1 MKGKVPAAL
10 AAAVLLHTP
19 GLQAQ
24 EGETPSLR
32 FNGFGTAG
40 VVYSDE
46 DQADF
51 SAGVL
56 APDGAGH
63 TRSLSPEVDSR
74 LGLQL
79 TAKLTPRLSGILQV
93 VSEQQHDD
101 NYGPIVEW
109 ANLEYDIT
117 PDLSVRAGRMVL
129 PVFMASEY
137 RKVGYANP
145 WVRPPQ
151 EVYRINPVT
160 NADGVAVSH
169 QSRFSEFTNTLQL
182 IFGGNDAKFVG
193 GEVESRDAVTVAD
206 TLEWGA
212 TSLFASYSRSRLT
225 SEAFNQLFDAFRQF
239 GPGGRAIAER
249 FELDDRLFEIVDI
262 GARYDPGD
270 WFVMGELMQS
280 RSHSILGDTHG
291 WYVTAGYRHG
301 SLTPYATLA
310 RLQFDSDTSQPG
322 LPLAGLPPT
331 AAQQAAGLNTGLN
344 RLTQRVAV
352 QQKSISVGLR
362 WDFSRSTAL
371 KIQYD
376 HLDLEDGSAGVLI
389 APQPGFKPGGT
400 VNLISVAV
408 DFVF

>member
-1 MKGKVPAAL
+1 MRKPF
-10 AAAVLLHTP
+10 AVVVIATLLYASAP
-19 GLQAQ
+19 QAQ
-24 EGETPSLR
+24 IEDRPSLR

-51 SAGVL
+51 ASTVL

-63 TRSLSPEVDSR
+63 TRRLSPEVDSR

-79 TAKLTPRLSGILQV
+79 TADLTPRLSGILQV

-101 NYGPIVEW
+101 TYEPLVEW
-109 ANLEYDIT
+109 ANLKYDIT
-117 PDLSVRAGRMVL
+117 PDLSVRGGRMVL
-129 PVFMASEY
+129 PVFMTSEY

-151 EVYRINPVT
+151 EVYRVLPVT
-160 NADGVAVSH
+160 NTDGIALSY
-169 QSRFSEFTNTLQL
+169 QSRFDGFTNTLL
-182 IFGGNDAKFVG
+182 ATYGGKDAEFVG
-193 GEVESRDAVTVAD
+193 GEIEARDGVTVAD

-212 TSLFASYSRSRLT
+212 TTLFASYSRSRLT
-225 SEAFNQLFDAFRQF
+225 SEAFSPFFDAFRQF

-249 FELDDRLFEIVDI
+249 FDLDDKVFEIMDV

-270 WFVMGELMQS
+270 WFVMGELMQTKS
-280 RSHSILGDTHG
+280 DSILGDSHG

-301 SLTPYATLA
+301 SLTPYATLG
-310 RLQFDSDTSQPG
+310 RLDFDSDTSHPG
-322 LPLAGLPPT
+322 LPLAGLPPPV
-331 AAQQAAGLNTGLN
+331 AQQAAGLNAGLN
-344 RLTQRVAV
+344 QFMQGVAS

-362 WDFSRSTAL
+362 WDFARSAAL

-376 HLDLEDGSAGVLI
+376 HLDLDDGSAGVLI
-389 APQPGFKPGGT
+389 NPQPGFEPGGT
-400 VNLISVAV
+400 VNLFSVAV

>member
-1 MKGKVPAAL
+1 MRRPFATVAIAT
-10 AAAVLLHTP
+10 LLYASAP
-19 GLQAQ
+19 QAQ
-24 EGETPSLR
+24 VEDTPNLK

-51 SAGVL
+51 ASTVL

-63 TRSLSPEVDSR
+63 TRDWSPEVDSR

-79 TAKLTPRLSGILQV
+79 AADLTPRLSGILQV

-101 NYGPIVEW
+101 TYEPAVEW
-109 ANLEYDIT
+109 ANLRYDIT
-117 PDLSVRAGRMVL
+117 PDLSARAGRMVL
-129 PVFMASEY
+129 PIFMASEY

-151 EVYRINPVT
+151 EVYRVLPV
-160 NADGVAVSH
+160 NNVDGIALSY
-169 QSRFSEFTNTLQL
+169 QSRIDGFTNTLRATY
-182 IFGGNDAKFVG
+182 GGNDAEFVG
-193 GEVESRDAVTVAD
+193 GEVEAEDGLTVTD
-206 TLEWGA
+206 TLEWDA
-212 TSLFASYSRSRLT
+212 TTLFASYSRSRLT
-225 SEAFNQLFDAFRQF
+225 SDAFSPFFDAFRQF
-239 GPGGRAIAER
+239 GSGGRAIAER
-249 FELDDRLFEIVDI
+249 FDLDDKVFEIVDI

-280 RSHSILGDTHG
+280 RSDSILGDTHG
-291 WYVTAGYRHG
+291 WYVTAGYRRG

-310 RLQFDSDTSQPG
+310 RLYFDSDTSHPG
-322 LPLAGLPPT
+322 LPTAGLPPL
-331 AAQQAAGLNTGLN
+331 AAQQVAGLNAGLN
-344 RLTQRVAV
+344 QFMRGIAA

-362 WDFSRSTAL
+362 WDFARSADL

-376 HLDLEDGSAGVLI
+376 HLDLDDGSAGVLI
-389 APQPGFKPGGT
+389 GPQPGFEPGGT
-400 VNLISVAV
+400 VNLFSIAV